1 MKRASQGHTGAPVL
15 EDGGMVRMS
24 TEAHEG
30 AKNPCRTWKKYSE
43 ILYSTPLGSARIRS
57 KQFLLMLKQ
66 TSSQAPLTCRDPSHI
81 LSQGQATAGKVG
93 SECFTRQGQEL
104 NPDELC
110 FSYQQKLLLMKPGFE
125 WPAGRSQTMRLEGC

>member
-1 MKRASQGHTGAPVL
+1 
-15 EDGGMVRMS
+15 MVRMS

-43 ILYSTPLGSARIRS
+43 TLYSTPLCSVRIRS

-81 LSQGQATAGKVG
+81 LSQEQATAGKVG
-93 SECFTRQGQEL
+93 SECFTRQ
-104 NPDELC
+104 
-110 FSYQQKLLLMKPGFE
+110 
-125 WPAGRSQTMRLEGC
+125 